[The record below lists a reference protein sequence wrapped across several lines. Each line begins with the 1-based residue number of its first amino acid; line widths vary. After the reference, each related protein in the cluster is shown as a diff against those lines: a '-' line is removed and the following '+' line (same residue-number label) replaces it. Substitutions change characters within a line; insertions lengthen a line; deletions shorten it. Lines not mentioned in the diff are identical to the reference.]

1 MRGLIR
7 LAIEAGPLAVFFI
20 ANARADI
27 VRDSLVPIFL
37 EGRAE
42 SYVRELDDIFIATGA
57 FMVAIVVSLAASW
70 LYERRVPIMP
80 LVTCVVVIIFGGL
93 TFYFKDETFIK
104 LKPTIIYALFALV
117 LGGGLMVRRALL
129 KPVLGLSVK
138 LTDEGWNKLSLRVA
152 VFFVFLAILN
162 EIVWRSV
169 STDTWVNFKV
179 FGFMPLTML
188 FFLAQMRLFARYQP
202 DDEKAEAEA

>member
-7 LAIEAGPLAVFFI
+7 LVIEAGPLAVFFI

-27 VRDSLVPIFL
+27 FV
-37 EGRAE
+37 
-42 SYVRELDDIFIATGA
+42 ATGA
-57 FMVAIVVSLAASW
+57 FMVAIVISLAAGW
-70 LYERRVPIMP
+70 LYERRVPMMP
-80 LVTCVVVIIFGGL
+80 LVTCVIVMIFGGL
-93 TFYFKDETFIK
+93 TLYLQDETFIK

-117 LGGGLMVRRALL
+117 LGGGLMAKRALL

-138 LTDEGWNKLSLRVA
+138 LTDEGWDKLSLRVA

-169 STDTWVNFKV
+169 STDTWVDFKV

-188 FFLAQMRLFARYQP
+188 FFLAQTRLCARYQP
-202 DDEKAEAEA
+202 KDEEAEKAKAEA